1 MDSDG
6 DTDGECGTRTNRNTG
21 TKTLR
26 TSLVFA
32 RFRTGVPSA
41 LDEWSAEEELVDDDQ
56 FESDVEIETEN
67 RYVHD
72 G

>member
-1 MDSDG
+1 MR
-6 DTDGECGTRTNRNTG
+6 DTNQPKHWDKNSAHLTR
-21 TKTLR
+21 
-26 TSLVFA
+26 VCEIPH
-32 RFRTGVPSA
+32 PSA

-67 RYVHD
+67 LYVHN